1 MGKESS
7 GGLPSDGLDG
17 VHAVTW
23 GLGPASLRREH
34 AFRDQ
39 PFAEFD
45 AEGVVDAEQGDGDA
59 ADRRAADE
67 DHSLPAEVPRP
78 FVAAGVEERCEL
90 ACLRIRLLIS
100 DPLKE
105 LQYKQLKQRLLATVG
120 PLCLPAMMWSISKG
134 SSSAAWGIW
143 QYSQRPLARC
153 QTSRESTASI
163 AASGSGLGFEFDAE
177 RAAGLG
183 FEDGEH
189 RTGLGEGEQ
198 LFLLGGR
205 QGVLLIPHGQVVH
218 PGLVAVAEAEVQD
231 VPGHLG
237 GELAAFVAEDA
248 SEDRHLVFAGM
259 S

>member
-78 FVAAGVEERCEL
+78 FVAAGVEEWREL
-90 ACLRIRLLIS
+90 AGLRIPAADIRSFERITI
-100 DPLKE
+100 
-105 LQYKQLKQRLLATVG
+105 QAT
-120 PLCLPAMMWSISKG
+120 
-134 SSSAAWGIW
+134 
-143 QYSQRPLARC
+143 
-153 QTSRESTASI
+153 
-163 AASGSGLGFEFDAE
+163 
-177 RAAGLG
+177 
-183 FEDGEH
+183 
-189 RTGLGEGEQ
+189 
-198 LFLLGGR
+198 
-205 QGVLLIPHGQVVH
+205 
-218 PGLVAVAEAEVQD
+218 
-231 VPGHLG
+231 
-237 GELAAFVAEDA
+237 
-248 SEDRHLVFAGM
+248 
-259 S
+259 